1 MDQAHGSV
9 TTGPVMTGPAIV
21 ETIVVAPGSGTAAD
35 EFRFA
40 WHFGFWALILAA
52 TILFIWLLS
61 GILLPFAAGI
71 ALGYLLDPVAD
82 RLERVG
88 FSRLGAALLILV
100 VFAIAF
106 ALILFLLV
114 PILSH
119 QLMAFIGALPGY
131 VAKLPQLAS
140 ELSSR
145 ATEGYGAQVLDWL
158 GLSGGFSA
166 ADVQKTVGDLVGQ
179 GVTWLGAFARSLLS
193 GGTALLGILS
203 LLVVMPVVAF
213 YMLLDWDRMIAT
225 LDTLI
230 PPRNRADVHAI
241 ARDIDRALAGF
252 VRGQSLVCLF
262 LGLWYGIGLSLIH
275 LNFGLLIG
283 LSAGVLSFIP
293 YVGSLT
299 ALILSAIIAIVQGWP
314 EWKLL
319 ILTLAIVLTGQFLE
333 GNILSP
339 KLVGSS
345 VGLHPVWVIFALLA
359 FGALFG
365 FTGLIMAVPVAAAA
379 GVVLRHLVR
388 RYRASG
394 LYLGAAGP
402 AAPVT
407 SVIEG

>member
-1 MDQAHGSV
+1 VGA
-9 TTGPVMTGPAIV
+9 PAIV
-21 ETIVVAPGSGTAAD
+21 DTIVVARGLETRAE

-40 WHFGFWALILAA
+40 WHFGFWALILAT
-52 TILFIWLLS
+52 TIVLIWLLS

-71 ALGYLLDPVAD
+71 TLGYLLDPVAD
-82 RLERVG
+82 RLERIG
-88 FSRLGAALLILV
+88 MSRLGAALLMLV
-100 VFAIAF
+100 VFAIVF
-106 ALILFLLV
+106 ALILFLLL
-114 PILSH
+114 PILGH
-119 QLMAFIGALPGY
+119 QLTALIGALPGY
-131 VAKLPQLAS
+131 VGKLPQFAS

-145 ATEGYGAQVLDWL
+145 ATEGYGAQVLDWF
-158 GLSGGFSA
+158 GLSGGFSPA
-166 ADVQKTVGDLVGQ
+166 EVQKTVGDLVGQ
-179 GVTWLGAFARSLLS
+179 GVTWLGAFLRGLVS
-193 GGTALLGILS
+193 GGTALIGILS
-203 LLVVMPVVAF
+203 LLVVTPVVAF
-213 YMLLDWDRMIAT
+213 YMLLDWDRMVAT

-283 LSAGVLSFIP
+283 LSAGLLSFIP

-299 ALILSAIIAIVQGWP
+299 ALIISAIVATVQGWP
-314 EWKLL
+314 DWKLL

-379 GVVLRHLVR
+379 GVILRYLVR
-388 RYRASG
+388 RYRESE
-394 LYLGAAGP
+394 LYL
-402 AAPVT
+402 APPEPDARLPP
-407 SVIEG
+407 VIEG

>member
-1 MDQAHGSV
+1 M
-9 TTGPVMTGPAIV
+9 TTGPAIV
-21 ETIVVAPGSGTAAD
+21 ETIVVAPDSTPHAE

-40 WHFGFWALILAA
+40 WHLGFWALILAVV
-52 TILFIWLLS
+52 ILCIWLLS

-82 RLERVG
+82 RLQRVG
-88 FSRLGAALLILV
+88 LSRLGAALLMLV
-100 VFAIAF
+100 VFAVIF
-106 ALILFLLV
+106 ALVLFLLV
-114 PILSH
+114 PVLTH
-119 QLMAFIGALPGY
+119 QLTALIGVLPSY
-131 VAKLPQLAS
+131 VAKLPQFAS

-145 ATEGYGAQVLDWL
+145 ATVGYAAQVLDYL
-158 GLSGGFSA
+158 GLGAGSSS

-179 GVTWLGAFARSLLS
+179 GLQWLGAFARSLIS
-193 GGTALLGILS
+193 GGSALLGILS

-213 YMLLDWDRMIAT
+213 YMLLDWDKIVAT

-241 ARDIDRALAGF
+241 AHDIDQALAGF

-283 LSAGVLSFIP
+283 LSAGLLSFIP

-299 ALILSAIIAIVQGWP
+299 ALILSAIVAIVQGWP
-314 EWKLL
+314 QWKLL
-319 ILTLAIVLTGQFLE
+319 LLTLAIVLTGQFLE

-359 FGALFG
+359 FGSLFG

-379 GVVLRHLVR
+379 GVILRYLVR
-388 RYRASG
+388 RYRASE
-394 LYLGAAGP
+394 LYLGPTETDAPLPP
-402 AAPVT
+402 A
-407 SVIEG
+407 IEV

>member
-1 MDQAHGSV
+1 MS
-9 TTGPVMTGPAIV
+9 GPAIV
-21 ETIVVAPGSGTAAD
+21 ETIVVAPEAGARAE

-52 TILFIWLLS
+52 TILLIWLLS

-82 RLERVG
+82 RLQRVG
-88 FSRLGAALLILV
+88 FSRLGAALLMLV
-100 VFAIAF
+100 GF
-106 ALILFLLV
+106 ALIFALVVVLLV
-114 PILSH
+114 PVLTH
-119 QLMAFIGALPGY
+119 QLTALIGALPGY
-131 VAKLPQLAS
+131 IAKLPQFAS
-140 ELSSR
+140 DLSSR
-145 ATEGYGAQVLDWL
+145 ATEGYGAQILDWL
-158 GLSGGFSA
+158 GLSGGFSP
-166 ADVQKTVGDLVGQ
+166 ADVQKTVGDFVGQ
-179 GVTWLGAFARSLLS
+179 GLQWLGAFARSLVS
-193 GGTALLGILS
+193 GGTALLGLLS

-230 PPRNRADVHAI
+230 PPRNRTDVHAI

-299 ALILSAIIAIVQGWP
+299 ALILSAIVAIVQGWP

-319 ILTLAIVLTGQFLE
+319 LLTLAIVLTGQFLE

-379 GVVLRHLVR
+379 GVILRYLVR
-388 RYRASG
+388 RYKESE
-394 LYLGAAGP
+394 LYLAP
-402 AAPVT
+402 AEAIG
-407 SVIEG
+407 SVSPAVEG

>member
-1 MDQAHGSV
+1 MS
-9 TTGPVMTGPAIV
+9 GPAIV
-21 ETIVVAPGSGTAAD
+21 ETIVVAPEAGARAE

-52 TILFIWLLS
+52 TILLIWLLS

-82 RLERVG
+82 RLQRVG
-88 FSRLGAALLILV
+88 FSRLGAALLMLV
-100 VFAIAF
+100 VFALVF
-106 ALILFLLV
+106 ALVMVLLV
-114 PILSH
+114 PILTH
-119 QLMAFIGALPGY
+119 QLTALIGALPGY

-140 ELSSR
+140 DLSSR

-158 GLSGGFSA
+158 GLSGGFSS

-179 GVTWLGAFARSLLS
+179 ALQWLAAFARSLLS

-230 PPRNRADVHAI
+230 PPRNRTDVHAI

-299 ALILSAIIAIVQGWP
+299 ALILSAIVAIVQGWP

-379 GVVLRHLVR
+379 GVVLRYLVR
-388 RYRASG
+388 RYKESE
-394 LYLGAAGP
+394 LYLAP
-402 AAPVT
+402 ADSPGSLSPAP
-407 SVIEG
+407 EA

>member
-1 MDQAHGSV
+1 M
-9 TTGPVMTGPAIV
+9 PGPAIV

-52 TILFIWLLS
+52 TVLCIWLLS

-82 RLERVG
+82 RLQRVG
-88 FSRLGAALLILV
+88 FSRLGAALLMLV
-100 VFAIAF
+100 VFAICF
-106 ALILFLLV
+106 ALVLFLLV
-114 PILSH
+114 PILGH

-131 VAKLPQLAS
+131 VGKLPQFAS

-145 ATEGYGAQVLDWL
+145 ATEGYGAEVLDWL
-158 GLSGGFSA
+158 GLSGGFSS

-179 GVTWLGAFARSLLS
+179 GVQWVGAFARSLLS

-299 ALILSAIIAIVQGWP
+299 ALILSAIVAIVQGWP

-319 ILTLAIVLTGQFLE
+319 ILTLAIVLSGQFLE

-379 GVVLRHLVR
+379 GVILRYLVR
-388 RYRASG
+388 RYRESE
-394 LYLGAAGP
+394 LYLAPAEPGP
-402 AAPVT
+402 PVHPA
-407 SVIEG
+407 IEG